1 MKIRGYGDGVSR
13 RSFLGTIT
21 GAAALTLMN
30 LDRRAFADT
39 DPSAK
44 MLNDYTGRLCYNENP
59 LGPSPAAITAIREQ
73 ATLAHRY
80 PDWYAESLAALI
92 ASRYSVST
100 DKVICGCGGTEM
112 LRLCAMV
119 FSRPGRNVIVPYPS
133 YSQFPSDAQYF
144 GSSVRYVN
152 LDRSY
157 RADLPAMLS
166 RVDSNTTAICLTNP
180 NNPTATIV
188 NSQDLVDFVNALRS
202 DIVTV
207 IDEAYLDYISGEYP
221 SAIELVRNNKN
232 VVVIKTFSKVYGLAG
247 ARIGFAVGKSS
258 AITSMRNAQIFATVS
273 RPSLEASKAALDD
286 HQHIQRTVDL
296 ANHAKDLCYINFQN
310 WGLDCIPSETSFFMV
325 DVGTNAD
332 TVRSQLEAHGIY
344 VRTGWGMPN
353 HLRVSTG
360 TMEETNKFLTV
371 LYNIL
376 NGPGPHP
383 DPESARPMML
393 QLNQAIPN
401 PFNSTTRISLFLPA
415 AAFTSL
421 EIFDIQGRL
430 VKRLAA
436 GPFEAGD
443 HSFLWDGTNQNKNTV
458 ATGAY
463 FYRLAV
469 GDKVMTRRMLFI
481 K

>member
-1 MKIRGYGDGVSR
+1 MKIRGYGNGVSR

-30 LDRRAFADT
+30 LDRLAIADA

-44 MLNDYTGRLCYNENP
+44 ILNDYTGRLCYNENP
-59 LGPSPAAITAIREQ
+59 LGPSPAAVTAIREQ
-73 ATLAHRY
+73 ATLSHRY

-112 LRLCAMV
+112 LRLSAMA
-119 FSRPGRNVIVPYPS
+119 FSRPGRNVIAPYPS

-180 NNPTATIV
+180 NNPTATV
-188 NSQDLVDFVNALRS
+188 VDSRDLIDFVNALRS
-202 DIVTV
+202 DIVTI
-207 IDEAYLDYISGEYP
+207 IDEAYLEYISGEYP

-273 RPSLEASKAALDD
+273 RPSLEAAKAALDD
-286 HQHIQRTVDL
+286 HQHIQRTVNL
-296 ANHAKDLCYINFQN
+296 ANQAKELCYESFQN
-310 WGLDCIPSETSFFMV
+310 WDLDYIPSETSFFMV
-325 DVGTNAD
+325 DVGTDAD
-332 TVRSQLEAHGIY
+332 AVRSQLQAGGIY

-360 TMEETNKFLTV
+360 TIEETNKFLAV
-371 LYNIL
+371 LFNIL
-376 NGPGPHP
+376 RSPEPHP
-383 DPESARPMML
+383 DSARSML
-393 QLNQAIPN
+393 PQLNQAIPN
-401 PFNSTTRISLFLPA
+401 PFNSTTMISLFLPA
-415 AAFTSL
+415 MAFTSL

-430 VKRLAA
+430 VKKLAA
-436 GPFEAGD
+436 GPLEAGN
-443 HSFLWDGTNQNKNTV
+443 HSFIWDGTNQNNNTV

-469 GDKVMTRRMLFI
+469 GDEVMTRRMLLI